1 MLLRPPALQKGDSV
15 YILSTARKITLKEI
29 EPAVQ
34 KFEEWGLKVIIGE
47 TIGKEWRQFAG
58 TDEERKRDFQ
68 KALDDNNVKAIICAR
83 GGYGTVRMMDDLNY
97 DEFTKHPKWVVGFS
111 DITFLHVHISNSIGI
126 QTLQG
131 LMPFSFP
138 KATPEAIETLHKE
151 LFGTKNEYEVPPHE
165 LNRPGSAEG
174 IMIGGNLSIL
184 YSITG
189 TKSGMNTTGK
199 ILFLEDLDEY
209 LYHIDRMMMN
219 LKRSGKLQGLAGLVV
234 GGFTEMKD
242 NKVPFGCTAY
252 DIIKEHVEE
261 YNYPVCFG
269 FPAGHIEDN
278 RALVMGR
285 TYSLQVSKDVVR
297 LY

>member
-1 MLLRPPALQKGDSV
+1 MLLRPAALKQGDAV
-15 YILSTARKITLKEI
+15 YILSTARKITLDEI
-29 EPAVQ
+29 QPAIRA
-34 KFEEWGLKVIIGE
+34 FESWGLKVIIGK

-58 TDEERKRDFQ
+58 TDAERKEDFQ
-68 KALDDNNVKAIICAR
+68 TALDDVTVKAIICAR

-97 DEFTKHPKWVVGFS
+97 DEFMKQPKWVVGFS

-138 KATPEAIETLHKE
+138 KATPIAIESLKNE
-151 LFGTKNEYEVPPHE
+151 LFGIRNRYEVE
-165 LNRPGSAEG
+165 ANALNRLGVGKG
-174 IMIGGNLSIL
+174 ILIGGNLSIL

-189 TKSGMNTTGK
+189 TKSGMNTSGK

-209 LYHIDRMMMN
+209 LYHVDRMMMN
-219 LKRSGKLQGLAGLVV
+219 LKRSGKLHDLAGLVV

-242 NKVPFGCTAY
+242 NKVPFGITAY
-252 DIIKEHVEE
+252 EIIAEHVAE
-261 YNYPVCFG
+261 YKYPVCYG
-269 FPAGHIEDN
+269 FPAGHVEDN
-278 RALVMGR
+278 RALVIGG
-285 TYSLQVSKDVVR
+285 TYTLEVKPDMVT